1 MKLLNQ
7 KQLETLAKFNSTDYL
22 TTSFFLDTSKNRL
35 SKKEIQLGLKN
46 LINTGK
52 LKLDKMSLPKHRR
65 ESLSQDL
72 ENIKKFCSQS
82 LPSYNYVG
90 LALFSCSGRNFWQEF
105 NLVKSPRNLVIFDQ
119 NPYVRPLSAILN
131 EYHRICV
138 FTIDRREAKW
148 YDIYMG
154 EIFQLDSIVGNV
166 PSKIREGGW
175 EGYNSKRIERHISTQ
190 LHDFFKKA
198 SQKTFSIMKKNS
210 FEWLFLGSQD
220 EYYPELEPL
229 LHPYLKQRLRARLK
243 INPHDSPDKILKKV
257 LEKKAE
263 LKLEE
268 NAAVVRNLVSEL
280 KKGGLAISGLK
291 KTLRKLN
298 RGEVQTLLVTR
309 HFSKPGKKCPRCS
322 FLFEDEPVCP
332 SCRIK
337 TILFGDII
345 DEAVETALNSSC
357 QVKHI
362 NPSSQFN
369 RFGSIG
375 AFLRYKT

>member
-1 MKLLNQ
+1 MKLLSQ
-7 KQLETLAKFNSTDYL
+7 EQLETLAKFNSTDYL

-35 SKKEIQLGLKN
+35 TKKEIQLGLKN
-46 LINTGK
+46 LINSGK
-52 LKLDKMSLPKHRR
+52 LKLDKMSLPKRRR

-72 ENIKKFCSQS
+72 ARIKKFCSQNLS
-82 LPSYNYVG
+82 SYNDVG
-90 LALFSCSGRNFWQEF
+90 LAIFSCSSRDFWQEF

-154 EIFQLDSIVGNV
+154 EIFQLYSMVGNV

-175 EGYNSKRIERHISTQ
+175 EGYNSKRIERHIATQ

-198 SQKTFSIMKKNS
+198 SQKTFSLMKKNS
-210 FEWLFLGSQD
+210 FDWLFLGSQD
-220 EYYPELEPL
+220 DYYPELEPL
-229 LHPYLKQRLRARLK
+229 LHPYLKKRLKARLK
-243 INPHDSPDKILKKV
+243 INPNDSTDKILKKA
-257 LEKKAE
+257 LE
-263 LKLEE
+263 LKMKFKQEE
-268 NAAVVRNLVSEL
+268 SAGVVRNFVSEL
-280 KKGGLAISGLK
+280 EKGGLAISGLK

-298 RGEVQTLLVTR
+298 RGEVQTLLLTR

-322 FLFEDEPVCP
+322 FLYEDEPVCP
-332 SCRIK
+332 SCRVK
-337 TILFGDII
+337 TTPVGDII
-345 DEAVETALNSSC
+345 DEAVEAALNSSC

-369 RFGSIG
+369 RFGGFG